1 LSTKTGGAAC
11 AANDN
16 KVDTEKSKKVSNER
30 TSDLGKGKNYEN
42 TGWGKPCVVAGA
54 GAATPQKA

>member
-1 LSTKTGGAAC
+1 MRLVSVQVAGSITLTLASWELSTKTGGAAC

-30 TSDLGKGKNYEN
+30 TSDLGKGEKL
-42 TGWGKPCVVAGA
+42 
-54 GAATPQKA
+54 